1 MSDAGKGPGGVPDP
15 MQFWRDLYQ
24 QGEASW
30 GKVLEQ
36 TMSTE
41 SYAALM
47 GQTLE
52 AYVSFQQALRDSM
65 NRYLETMNL
74 PSRDDFTRLAAQVV
88 ALENKIEALDE
99 KLDGLQDGLG
109 GRDGKL
115 DALRASLEAQAAQ
128 LGELRASLNG
138 RAEQLGQLRASL
150 EARDSKL
157 EAVLARLEATARGS
171 TRAGE
176 GRAGSGPAGQAQR

>member
-24 QGEASW
+24 QSEASW

-36 TMSTE
+36 TMGTE

-88 ALENKIEALDE
+88 ALENKVDALDE
-99 KLDGLQDGLG
+99 KLDELQDGLG

-115 DALRASLEAQAAQ
+115 DALRAGLDAQSEQ
-128 LGELRASLNG
+128 LGQLRASLNG
-138 RAEQLGQLRASL
+138 RAEQFDALRASL

-157 EAVLARLEATARGS
+157 EAVLERLEATARRS

-176 GRAGSGPAGQAQR
+176 GRAGSGPAGKA